1 MKVQDSRSDRCHSER
16 SGAESRMERLGKP
29 RHGREGRRLSERQ
42 VSESN
47 PVASPS
53 GNSPGSFDF
62 TQDDNSPF
70 WFHRAFAILDSTARP
85 KLGEGGSFVIP
96 HF

>member
-1 MKVQDSRSDRCHSER
+1 
-16 SGAESRMERLGKP
+16 MERLGKP

-47 PVASPS
+47 PVATPS

-62 TQDDNSPF
+62 TQDDNSSF
-70 WFHRAFAILDSTARP
+70 WFRRAFAILDSLATP